1 MRSGAAGSGS
11 ACGFGEYGAR
21 RLGSFP
27 DVVGEQIAE
36 RYEVE
41 ELVGHGGMS
50 SVYKARD
57 SLLERY
63 VALKILHEQYSADD
77 DFVERFKREAR
88 SVAQL
93 QHPNIVTV
101 IDRGEADGR
110 QFIVFEYIDGENLK
124 EHVVRKG
131 RLPIQEALE
140 IAVEVARGLAFA
152 HQNGIIHRDV
162 KPQNVLLNGDGQ
174 AKVTDFGIAR
184 TLDVDGM
191 TQTGTVLGT
200 SNYIAPEQAS
210 GRRVDAHS
218 DVYALGAVLYE
229 LLAGEVPF
237 PGESF
242 VAVALKHVHE
252 PPPNLL
258 DVRKDVPARV
268 AAAVDRALEK
278 DPEQRFPTMTDF
290 AAELEA
296 CLAELDDGTGESAT
310 MVIPVR
316 RRRQHKQVSR
326 VPIGVGVLALLAIG
340 AIIAGFLA
348 LGGTTGSDNSAA
360 ASSKVALTG
369 TTSYDPFG
377 DNKTE
382 HSDDAPNI
390 TDGDQATYWSTE
402 RYNDAP
408 SLGKPGVG
416 VVVDAGK
423 LVQPSRIT
431 VVTDTPGFTAE
442 IGATNTLGGTPEK
455 VSAAQTT
462 GTTTTFD
469 LTSNSPKQYYIIWI
483 TRLADGF
490 NYAHVNEVRA
500 FK

>member
-1 MRSGAAGSGS
+1 
-11 ACGFGEYGAR
+11 
-21 RLGSFP
+21 
-27 DVVGEQIAE
+27 VVGETIAG

-57 SLLERY
+57 ALLERH
-63 VALKILHEQYSADD
+63 VALKILHEQYSADE

-101 IDRGEADGR
+101 IDRGEEEGR

-124 EHVVRKG
+124 EHVVRQG
-131 RLPIQEALE
+131 RLDVREALE

-152 HQNGIIHRDV
+152 HEQGLIHRDV
-162 KPQNVLLNGDGQ
+162 KPQNVLLNGDGR

-210 GRRVDAHS
+210 GQRVDAHS

-242 VAVALKHVHE
+242 VAVAMKHMHE
-252 PPPNLL
+252 PAPNLL
-258 DVRKDVPARV
+258 DARRDVPLRV

-278 DPEQRFPTMTDF
+278 DPEQRFPTMDAF

-296 CLAELDDGTGESAT
+296 CLAELDQSPEGDKT
-310 MVIPVR
+310 MVIPSTRRAAR
-316 RRRQHKQVSR
+316 RRKQVSR
-326 VPIGVGVLALLAIG
+326 WPIVIGLLALLAVAAIVIG
-340 AIIAGFLA
+340 LLA
-348 LGGTTGSDNSAA
+348 AGGTNNGGAPAA
-360 ASSKVALTG
+360 GKRVEVAAV
-369 TTSYDPFG
+369 TSYDPFG
-377 DNKTE
+377 DNKAE
-382 HSDDAPNI
+382 NSAAAVNA
-390 TDGDQATYWSTE
+390 TDRNPATYWSTE

-408 SLGKPGVG
+408 SLDKPGVG
-416 VVVDAGK
+416 LVIDAGTVTE
-423 LVQPSRIT
+423 LGQIV
-431 VVTDTPGFTAE
+431 VVTDTPGFTAQIE
-442 IGATNTLGGTPEK
+442 ATNTQGGKPEK
-455 VSAAQTT
+455 VSDSKVV
-462 GTTTTFD
+462 GPTTTFD
-469 LTSNSPKQYYIIWI
+469 LDLKGPKQYYIIWI
-483 TRLADGF
+483 TKLPADDHV
-490 NYAHVNEVRA
+490 AHVNEVRA
-500 FK
+500 FKS

>member
-1 MRSGAAGSGS
+1 
-11 ACGFGEYGAR
+11 
-21 RLGSFP
+21 
-27 DVVGEQIAE
+27 VVGETIAG

-57 SLLERY
+57 ALLERH
-63 VALKILHEQYSADD
+63 VALKILHEQYSNDE

-101 IDRGEADGR
+101 IDRGEEDGR
-110 QFIVFEYIDGENLK
+110 QFIVFEYVEGENLK

-131 RLPIQEALE
+131 RLDVREALE
-140 IAVEVARGLAFA
+140 IADEVARGLAFA
-152 HQNGIIHRDV
+152 HGQGLIHRDV
-162 KPQNVLLNGDGQ
+162 KPQNVLLNGDGR

-191 TQTGTVLGT
+191 TQTGTILGT

-210 GRRVDAHS
+210 GQPVDAHS

-242 VAVALKHVHE
+242 VAVAMKHMHE
-252 PPPNLL
+252 PAPNLL
-258 DVRKDVPARV
+258 DVRRDVPLRV

-278 DPEQRFPTMTDF
+278 DPEQRFPTMDAF

-296 CLAELDDGTGESAT
+296 CLAELDQEPDGDKT
-310 MVIPVR
+310 MVIPSAR
-316 RRRQHKQVSR
+316 RAAHRRKQVSR
-326 VPIGVGVLALLAIG
+326 WPIVIGLLAALAIAAIVIG
-340 AIIAGFLA
+340 LIAA
-348 LGGTTGSDNSAA
+348 GGTNNGGAPAA
-360 ASSKVALTG
+360 DKRVEVSGV
-369 TTSYDPFG
+369 TSYDPFG
-377 DNKTE
+377 DNKEE
-382 HSDDAPNI
+382 HSAAAFNI
-390 TDGDQATYWSTE
+390 TDGNPTTYWSTE

-416 VVVDAGK
+416 VVIDGGTLVDLAQ
-423 LVQPSRIT
+423 LV

-442 IGATNTLGGTPEK
+442 IEATNTEGGAPAK
-455 VSAAQTT
+455 VSDSKVV
-462 GTTTTFD
+462 GKTTTFEIS
-469 LTSNSPKQYYIIWI
+469 SNGPKRYYVIWI
-483 TRLADGF
+483 TKLPPGL

-500 FK
+500 FKG

>member
-1 MRSGAAGSGS
+1 M
-11 ACGFGEYGAR
+11 
-21 RLGSFP
+21 
-27 DVVGEQIAE
+27 VGETIAG

-57 SLLERY
+57 ALLERH
-63 VALKILHEQYSADD
+63 VALKILHEQYSNDEE
-77 DFVERFKREAR
+77 FVERFKREAR

-101 IDRGEADGR
+101 IDRGEEDGR
-110 QFIVFEYIDGENLK
+110 QFIVFEYIEGENLK

-131 RLPIQEALE
+131 RLDVSEALE
-140 IAVEVARGLAFA
+140 IADEVARGLAFA
-152 HQNGIIHRDV
+152 HGQGLIHRDV
-162 KPQNVLLNGDGQ
+162 KPQNVLLNGDGR

-191 TQTGTVLGT
+191 TQTGTILGT

-210 GRRVDAHS
+210 GQPVDAHS
-218 DVYALGAVLYE
+218 DVYALGAVLYV

-242 VAVALKHVHE
+242 VAVAMTHMHE
-252 PPPNLL
+252 PAPNLL
-258 DVRKDVPARV
+258 DVRRDVPLRV

-278 DPEQRFPTMTDF
+278 DPEQRFPTMDAF

-296 CLAELDDGTGESAT
+296 CLAELDQEPDGDKT
-310 MVIPVR
+310 MVIPPAR
-316 RRRQHKQVSR
+316 RAAHRRKQVSR
-326 VPIGVGVLALLAIG
+326 WPIVIGLLAALAIAAIVIG
-340 AIIAGFLA
+340 LIAA
-348 LGGTTGSDNSAA
+348 GGTNNGGAPAA
-360 ASSKVALTG
+360 DKRVEVSGV
-369 TTSYDPFG
+369 TSYDPFG
-377 DNKTE
+377 DNKEE
-382 HSDDAPNI
+382 HSAAAFNI
-390 TDGDQATYWSTE
+390 TDGNPTTYWSTE

-416 VVVDAGK
+416 VVIDGGTLVDLAQ
-423 LVQPSRIT
+423 LV

-442 IGATNTLGGTPEK
+442 IDATNTEGGTPAK
-455 VSAAQTT
+455 VSDSKVV
-462 GTTTTFD
+462 GKTTTFEIS
-469 LTSNSPKQYYIIWI
+469 SNGPKRYYVIWI
-483 TRLADGF
+483 TKLPPGL

-500 FK
+500 FKG